1 MNDMRAILFGPPD
14 SAFADGIYELKI
26 IIPSGYPFSPPQ
38 ISFLTKI
45 FHPNISEQS
54 GEICLDL
61 LKEQWSPA
69 LTLGKTLMAIR
80 SFLVEPNNNSPLN
93 SSASSVYKNKEQYD
107 RTVKEYILKYKIATE
122 ELKTYEI
129 TYDTRKIT
137 DEESEVLK
145 RNVDTFNKKLEAYKQ
160 KLDTNK
166 KVFETNKQK

>member
-1 MNDMRAILFGPPD
+1 
-14 SAFADGIYELKI
+14 
-26 IIPSGYPFSPPQ
+26 
-38 ISFLTKI
+38 
-45 FHPNISEQS
+45 
-54 GEICLDL
+54 
-61 LKEQWSPA
+61 
-69 LTLGKTLMAIR
+69 MAIR